1 VALAGTFVAV
11 FVVVFS
17 WIARIEAVLC

>member
-1 VALAGTFVAV
+1 VAIAGNCVAV
-11 FVVVFS
+11 FVMVFS

>member
-1 VALAGTFVAV
+1 VALAGTCVAV
-11 FVVVFS
+11 FVMVFS